1 MKAVEDMPT
10 VYLFV
15 GRKSEATLCSE
26 FIPVI
31 GQSLDVFVPMEIRTF
46 RSLFQYLMELSSQKP
61 FNLVID
67 EFQELGF
74 SVAWRF
80 PEGTTEEQIDQ
91 TVNDLIEE
99 VIEPNK
105 LAFDGSGYLSWEGL
119 ICMQEIGKCT
129 EEHQA
134 IVRKWLEARKLED
147 VRTSELFDV
156 WWD

>member
-1 MKAVEDMPT
+1 MKDPVKRRD
-10 VYLFV
+10 VYLMLSIFGGIGLSVVLFFV
-15 GRKSEATLCSE
+15 VYR
-26 FIPVI
+26 
-31 GQSLDVFVPMEIRTF
+31 F
-46 RSLFQYLMELSSQKP
+46 RGVGDAL
-61 FNLVID
+61 
-67 EFQELGF
+67 
-74 SVAWRF
+74 
-80 PEGTTEEQIDQ
+80 
-91 TVNDLIEE
+91 
-99 VIEPNK
+99 NK

>member
-1 MKAVEDMPT
+1 
-10 VYLFV
+10 
-15 GRKSEATLCSE
+15 
-26 FIPVI
+26 
-31 GQSLDVFVPMEIRTF
+31 
-46 RSLFQYLMELSSQKP
+46 
-61 FNLVID
+61 
-67 EFQELGF
+67 
-74 SVAWRF
+74 
-80 PEGTTEEQIDQ
+80 
-91 TVNDLIEE
+91 LIEE

>member
-1 MKAVEDMPT
+1 MAKNRSRR
-10 VYLFV
+10 L
-15 GRKSEATLCSE
+15 RKK
-26 FIPVI
+26 
-31 GQSLDVFVPMEIRTF
+31 MH
-46 RSLFQYLMELSSQKP
+46 
-61 FNLVID
+61 ID

-80 PEGTTEEQIDQ
+80 PEGTSEEQIDK
-91 TVNDLIEE
+91 TVDDF
-99 VIEPNK
+99 
-105 LAFDGSGYLSWEGL
+105 FDGSGYLAWEGL

-134 IVRKWLEARKLED
+134 IVRKWLEERKLEE